1 MTEVPKAAHTSG
13 LTALCC
19 FLDVWQKG
27 HVAPAIATEARNL
40 FPLGLPVLV
49 AGALPRHEL
58 ADGRTGAR
66 GGLFVR
72 LNL

>member
-13 LTALCC
+13 LTTLCC

-27 HVAPAIATEARNL
+27 HVALAIATEARHL
-40 FPLGLPVLV
+40 LPLGLPVLV

-66 GGLFVR
+66 RGLFVGFH
-72 LNL
+72 L